1 MSKRVVITGL
11 GVVSPNGMNIP
22 DFLHALQNGISGIK
36 FVPLYEELKF
46 NCQVCG
52 TPDFEWEQ
60 LRNYITETSLYG
72 LKGKGIAFGI
82 KAALDAWMDAGNQI
96 VSEETLW
103 ETGCVFGSSVADT
116 DVIKNAITRVDAK
129 ESKKL
134 GSRVVEQI
142 MNSGVTA
149 YISGRL
155 GLGNKIVSNSS
166 ACATGT
172 QAILMGYEYIKYGM
186 AKRMVVGSSEYVDQY
201 VFGAFDSMRV
211 LSRKFNDQPQ
221 KASRPMSMSAGG
233 FVPGSGAGALILEDL
248 DFALARNA
256 KIYGEILGGS
266 NNSGGQKGGG
276 SMTAPGAAGVVR
288 CIREALSQANVNANE
303 IDLISGHLTAT
314 LADKFEVQNWAEAL
328 GRKGEDFPLIN
339 SLKSM
344 ICLKEKGLAFDSV
357 YVDLHKFEQHSDWFI
372 AINPEGQVPVLV
384 HDGAVIT
391 QTTVINEYLEDVFP
405 DVPLRPADA
414 EGRARMRI
422 WNMFVDEHVMNYVS
436 MHGWHRMVGVIA
448 RGIESGEFEKLVDR
462 IPLPDQRKKWQTARS
477 GFSESDLAHAI
488 DKIVYA
494 CAKIDAHLAD
504 N

>member
-11 GVVSPNGMNIP
+11 GVVSPNGMNVP
-22 DFLHALQNGISGIK
+22 DFLHSIKNGISGIK
-36 FVPLYEELKF
+36 YVPLFEELKF

-52 TPDFEWEQ
+52 MPEFEWEQ

-82 KAALDAWMDAGNQI
+82 KAALDAWMDAGNSI
-96 VSEETLW
+96 VSDETLY

-116 DVIKNAITRVDAK
+116 DVIKNAINRVDAK

-155 GLGNKIVSNSS
+155 GLGNKIISNSS

-186 AKRMVVGSSEYVDQY
+186 AKRMVVGSSEYVDSY

-211 LSRKFNDQPQ
+211 LSRKFNDQPE
-221 KASRPMSMSAGG
+221 KASRPMSISAGG

-248 DFALARNA
+248 DFALARGA

-266 NNSGGQKGGG
+266 NNSGGQRSGGT
-276 SMTAPGAAGVVR
+276 MTAPAAAGVVR
-288 CIREALSQANVNANE
+288 CITDAIAQANIKADD

-314 LADKFEVQNWAEAL
+314 IADKQEIQNWSDAL
-328 GRKGEDFPLIN
+328 GRRGEDFPMVN

-344 ICLKEKGLAFDSV
+344 IGHCLSAAGSIEMVAAVLQLEHQFVHPNINIEDP
-357 YVDLHKFEQHSDWFI
+357 
-372 AINPEGQVPVLV
+372 NPEIIDLITANNLPTNMVNKDINVLAKANF
-384 HDGAVIT
+384 GFG
-391 QTTVINEYLEDVFP
+391 DVNTC
-405 DVPLRPADA
+405 L
-414 EGRARMRI
+414 I
-422 WNMFVDEHVMNYVS
+422 ISKY
-436 MHGWHRMVGVIA
+436 
-448 RGIESGEFEKLVDR
+448 K
-462 IPLPDQRKKWQTARS
+462 
-477 GFSESDLAHAI
+477 
-488 DKIVYA
+488 
-494 CAKIDAHLAD
+494 
-504 N
+504 